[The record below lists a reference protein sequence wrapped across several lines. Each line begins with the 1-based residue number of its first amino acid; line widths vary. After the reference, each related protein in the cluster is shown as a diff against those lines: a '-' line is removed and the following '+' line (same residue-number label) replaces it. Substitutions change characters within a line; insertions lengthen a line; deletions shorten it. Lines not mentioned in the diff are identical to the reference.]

1 MSQEL
6 YYIPPEDEI
15 FHQMQKIACDIW
27 SSYDDTYWYAS
38 EKMDKVK
45 SIWNIWDNFMY
56 IFAMFDFNN
65 QSILL
70 KNADIRIVEEI
81 KKRLPDDYRL

>member
-1 MSQEL
+1 
-6 YYIPPEDEI
+6 
-15 FHQMQKIACDIW
+15 
-27 SSYDDTYWYAS
+27 
-38 EKMDKVK
+38 
-45 SIWNIWDNFMY
+45 MY